1 MEPMVVLVGQMGI
14 ERACVVRYFRQK
26 HDGRNHYETNDLCKS
41 CNSMIVSFA
50 HFILIIKHVG
60 PTVVM
65 N

>member
-1 MEPMVVLVGQMGI
+1 MRGV
-14 ERACVVRYFRQK
+14 RQK
-26 HDGRNHYETNDLCKS
+26 HDGRNQYETNDLCKS

-60 PTVVM
+60 RPTVVM